1 MESTAAATMTAL
13 DETHVAVSA
22 GRYFVGDPCYPF
34 PNNGPDNREWLR
46 MLSTCNYFDGHPV
59 GTVTLRG
66 QTYPVAAF
74 HTAYG
79 DGGYPGTDGVT
90 YAVDAGLIGL
100 VPMALVEAF
109 VRENDDEW
117 LSRLGSIVEFPE
129 GFIAKI
135 EGEGKFTFGTIVI
148 ETGDSD
154 EVEACHRC
162 GYDMEYG
169 YCERSGCVDDDEDD
183 DEFE

>member
-1 MESTAAATMTAL
+1 MESTAAVTMTAL
-13 DETHVAVSA
+13 DATLVAVSA

-34 PNNGPDNREWLR
+34 PNNGPDDGQWHRL
-46 MLSTCNYFDGHPV
+46 LDTCDYFQGAPV
-59 GTVTLRG
+59 GTVTVKG
-66 QTYPVAAF
+66 QTFPVLGF
-74 HTAYG
+74 STAYG

-90 YAVDAGLIGL
+90 YSVDSGTLGL

-109 VRENDDEW
+109 VRETDDEW

-129 GFIAKI
+129 GFIAKR
-135 EGEGKFTFGTIVI
+135 EGEGKITLGSIVI

-169 YCERSGCVDDDEDD
+169 YCERSGCVDNDEDD